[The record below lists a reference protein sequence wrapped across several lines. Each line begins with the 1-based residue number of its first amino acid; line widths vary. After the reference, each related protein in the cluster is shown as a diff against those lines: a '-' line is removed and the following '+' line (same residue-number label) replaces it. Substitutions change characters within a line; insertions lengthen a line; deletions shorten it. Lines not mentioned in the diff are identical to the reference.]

1 MIVPA
6 AAAAADVSRERL
18 LIESVTSELLANS
31 VVSQW
36 FCLAECHGALA
47 GMGIDIFAG
56 SDDISQIDP
65 VHIKY
70 HYD

>member
-1 MIVPA
+1 
-6 AAAAADVSRERL
+6 
-18 LIESVTSELLANS
+18 
-31 VVSQW
+31 VSQW